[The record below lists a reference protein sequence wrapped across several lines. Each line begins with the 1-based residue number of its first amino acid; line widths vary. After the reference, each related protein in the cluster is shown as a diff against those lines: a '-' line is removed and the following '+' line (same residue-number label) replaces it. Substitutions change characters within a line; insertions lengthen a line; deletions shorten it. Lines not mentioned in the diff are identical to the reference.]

1 MNKCPSPLQNS
12 FKNERFIYFE
22 VVYGNEKDAGVVG
35 MAETKIEEFVKKLE
49 EFSEEEFE
57 DRLNEEEF
65 IQFIEENIETFE
77 KTFDLLFDT
86 LLEYIFIKR
95 QEQENIRRNYE
106 VLHYAVVNTQ
116 YRAIKLLRALDDLK
130 DRRVIATSEL
140 SLFKKEL

>member
-1 MNKCPSPLQNS
+1 
-12 FKNERFIYFE
+12 
-22 VVYGNEKDAGVVG
+22 